1 MSSTDSTTLKSNRK
15 ACHQARDLF
24 FECYDKSNGNQTKCR
39 LELKE
44 FEKNCPASWVQHFM
58 RKHKFEKYKEE
69 LTKEGL
75 LSPDKDAPQRS

>member
-1 MSSTDSTTLKSNRK
+1 MSSSPDSITLKSNRK
-15 ACHQARDLF
+15 ACHRARDLF
-24 FECYDKSNGNQTKCR
+24 FECYDKNNANQNKCR

-44 FEKNCPASWVQHFM
+44 FEKHCPASWVQHFM

-75 LSPDKDAPQRS
+75 LSDKDAPSRA